1 MSLKIGIVGLPNVGK
16 SCLFNAITNASVSSE
31 NFPFCTIDP
40 NSGIVSIPD
49 ERLKIL
55 SGISGSEKIIQST
68 VEFVD
73 IAGLVKGASKGEGLG
88 NKFLA
93 NIRECSAI
101 AHVVRC
107 FEDNNII
114 HVYDRIDPIED
125 IEIINSE
132 LLLADLEMV
141 QKHIPQ
147 LEKKVKARQDEDIKI
162 LNLFKIFETHLSESK
177 PLRSLNLSEDD
188 LHLVKG
194 YGFLTLK
201 KVIYVTNVSEDLLGQ
216 PNQLVDKVKRYADQQ
231 GDGLIEIS
239 VKLEEEVSA
248 LDENDQIEFLSQ
260 YGLKESGLG
269 RLAKASFRLL
279 GLQTYLTTGKKETRA
294 WTIPIGCTAPQ
305 AAGVIHTDFEKGFIR
320 ANVISYNDYVTSNGL
335 SGAKEKGLLRQEGKD
350 YVMKDG
356 DVVEFLFN
364 N

>member
-114 HVYDRIDPIED
+114 HVYDRIDPIDD

-141 QKHIPQ
+141 QKHMPQ

-177 PLRSLNLSEDD
+177 PLRSLNLSDDD

-216 PNQLVDKVKRYADQQ
+216 PNQLVDKVKKYAGQQ